1 MSATI
6 VTLIKRLL
14 WLLVIFLGSLLVIRT
29 WDAQRGPALQPWH
42 TYVPEELSARAL
54 QAADWNTYLRHETQ
68 LFESVRTRM
77 REQFDASMRVASNR
91 YYEGAPMYPGRF
103 AQDWNRSYV
112 LEPSGKPQGAVVL
125 LHGLTDSPYSLRHV
139 AQRYRQHGYVAIG
152 LRLPAHGTVP
162 GALTAVSWHEWM
174 AATGLA
180 VREARRR
187 AGEDMPL
194 HIVGYSNG
202 AALAMKYTLEAI
214 EDKQLARPDRLLLIS
229 PMIGI
234 SGSARFAGLAGLPA
248 IFPAFAKAAWLGIE
262 PEYNP
267 FKYNS
272 FPVNAARESWLVTN
286 ALRQQ
291 LVRLNKA
298 QRLADL
304 PPVLGFQSVVDATV
318 NARDVLTGPVRPAAR
333 QWQRNR
339 AVRCQSQCRVRCL
352 AATRRQPCAATP
364 AAGRTAALPDHGHR
378 QRRARPGADGGT
390 RYRTWCDHRTHARV
404 EPGLPARPL
413 FPVACGPA
421 LPDQRRVVWPDS
433 GSQRGFRHPPGRFH
447 TPRRARCVAGGAGC
461 DPAHRFEPF
470 LPLPAGSGGSRHRID
485 NRVGDSSHRN
495 ASHGAAR
502 EGVAETVGSA
512 LIPRPPQLRA
522 KNRWRMRSG
531 SRVLISVEPR
541 LILFPPLVG

>member
-1 MSATI
+1 MPARI
-6 VTLIKRLL
+6 VTVIKRLF

-42 TYVPEELSARAL
+42 TYVPEELGARAL
-54 QAADWNTYLRHETQ
+54 QAADWNTYLRHEAQ
-68 LFESVRTRM
+68 LFESVHAQM
-77 REQFDASMRVASNR
+77 REQLDASMRVASNR
-91 YYEGAPMYPGRF
+91 YYEGASMYPGRF
-103 AQDWNRSYV
+103 VQDWNRSYV
-112 LEPSGKPQGAVVL
+112 LEPTGKPLGAVVL

-139 AQRYRQHGYVAIG
+139 AQRYHQHGYIAIG

-162 GALTAVSWHEWM
+162 GALTAVSWQQWT
-174 AATGLA
+174 AATRLA

-187 AGEDMPL
+187 AGDVPL

-202 AALAMKYTLEAI
+202 AALAMKYTLDAI
-214 EDKQLARPDRLLLIS
+214 EDKQLARPNRLLLIS

-318 NARDVLTGPVRPAAR
+318 NARDVLTSLYALLPENGSEIVLFDVNRNVAFDALLQPGADHALQRLLPVGPQRYRTTVIGNAAPGR
-333 QWQRNR
+333 AEMVERVTEPGETTARTRALGLGYPPEIFSLSHVALPFPINDALYGVTPDRNEDFGIRLGAFTPRGERGALLVAPDAILRISSNPFFPYLLAR
-339 AVRCQSQCRVRCL
+339 AEAGIASTTVS
-352 AATRRQPCAATP
+352 ATQAIATSP
-364 AAGRTAALPDHGHR
+364 AALPTPSS
-378 QRRARPGADGGT
+378 QMQAIAT
-390 RYRTWCDHRTHARV
+390 QTTV
-404 EPGLPARPL
+404 PL
-413 FPVACGPA
+413 GKA
-421 LPDQRRVVWPDS
+421 LPKAP
-433 GSQRGFRHPPGRFH
+433 
-447 TPRRARCVAGGAGC
+447 
-461 DPAHRFEPF
+461 
-470 LPLPAGSGGSRHRID
+470 
-485 NRVGDSSHRN
+485 
-495 ASHGAAR
+495 
-502 EGVAETVGSA
+502 
-512 LIPRPPQLRA
+512 
-522 KNRWRMRSG
+522 
-531 SRVLISVEPR
+531 
-541 LILFPPLVG
+541 